1 MKQKVS
7 KNLDISILYKLF
19 CKSPTSNMHRFI
31 WAHMP
36 YINEIFSKTA
46 RYGEM
51 EISVKLQDTL
61 VMITMYVKAGA
72 SWGDFLISLFYFFF
86 HYFFNKNELL
96 VTVPYYVLIF
106 SFS

>member
-19 CKSPTSNMHRFI
+19 CKSPTSNMHRFM
-31 WAHMP
+31 WAHVT

-51 EISVKLQDTL
+51 EISVKLPDTL
-61 VMITMYVKAGA
+61 VMITMYVKALP
-72 SWGDFLISLFYFFF
+72 S
-86 HYFFNKNELL
+86 
-96 VTVPYYVLIF
+96 
-106 SFS
+106 